1 MNGQDTAKVTDLA
14 ERSKTLAPAGMTVQ
28 THQGDAMFFNPELFE
43 HAQRVAGML
52 SKSELVPKHFQNS
65 LANCMIALNLAARM
79 RIDVFG
85 LMQSLYVVHGRPG
98 VEGKLAI
105 ALINGS
111 GRFSPIQYEVKQ
123 SGKLTQSN
131 IPRWDSC
138 RAYATTLR
146 TGEKIEGPIVTWDM
160 AVAEGWTKPKGKP
173 GEFQQTSKW
182 QTLPDLMFSYR
193 SAMFFCRVHCPELLI
208 GLRTVD
214 ELDDIVEMTPA
225 KNGKYEKAPETESGA
240 VQTPEVDPAIIKK
253 FDKKVGKSINKEIF
267 ARFLEETARANN
279 TTINHVKAQ
288 VIESDSWETL
298 LRFYTDFA
306 AEAKKLTT
314 QTTEPAVKAGAG
326 VELKE
331 EALAPGECP
340 NNPGTT
346 YTRLHCDSACTGRQ
360 GCPVWE

>member
-1 MNGQDTAKVTDLA
+1 MNGENKALA
-14 ERSKTLAPAGMTVQ
+14 ETTKELSPAGMTVQ
-28 THQGDAMFFNPELFE
+28 THQGDAMFFNPVLFE

-52 SKSELVPKHFQNS
+52 SKSELVPRHFQNN

-111 GRFSPIQYEVKQ
+111 GRFSPIQYEIKQ

-146 TGEKIEGPIVTWDM
+146 TGGKIEGPVVTWEM
-160 AVAEGWTKPKGKP
+160 AVAEGWTKPKGSP
-173 GEFQQTSKW
+173 GGPQQISKW

-214 ELDDIVEMTPA
+214 ELDDIVEMVPA
-225 KNGKYEKAPETESGA
+225 ANGKFEKVAEKAPETAGA
-240 VQTPEVDPAIIKK
+240 APVPEVDPAIIKK

-279 TTINHVKAQ
+279 TTIDQVKAQ

-306 AEAKKLTT
+306 AEAKKLTKAT
-314 QTTEPAVKAGAG
+314 ADTSLQGGEVKDD
-326 VELKE
+326 VY
-331 EALAPGECP
+331 LAPGPCP
-340 NNPGTT
+340 NNPSNT
-346 YTRLHCDSACTGRQ
+346 YTREHCNSNCTDRP
-360 GCPVWE
+360 GCPLYED